1 MNRYLQALL
10 IFDVAAPAFLIG
22 LPCFALFWAVLTF
35 QDFLLQ
41 KTVER
46 DAYETRSRQVAALAA
61 QLAPTGAQVLLLK
74 ALLST
79 DDIETRLDRG
89 IAAGLEK
96 FSSDEVEQTLHD
108 YQTGPSVIGPNL
120 GEGRRLSLK
129 LSSRWESLNT
139 ATADWE
145 TRFPTMIL
153 ESLSIDLSAG
163 SAVSVPYLQSAL
175 SYFVVTE
182 N

>member
-1 MNRYLQALL
+1 MNRYWQALL
-10 IFDVAAPAFLIG
+10 VFDVAAPALLIG
-22 LPCFALFWAVLTF
+22 LPCCALFWAVLTY
-35 QDFLLQ
+35 QSFLLQ

-46 DAYETRSRQVAALAA
+46 QQYETKGREVAALRA
-61 QLAPTGAQVLLLK
+61 QLAPTQAKVLLLK
-74 ALLST
+74 ALLSPE
-79 DDIETRLDRG
+79 DIETRLDRN

-96 FSSDEVEQTLHD
+96 FSSDEAEQTLHD
-108 YQTGPSVIGPNL
+108 YQTVPSVIGQNL
-120 GEGRRLSLK
+120 GQGRRLLLK

-145 TRFPTMIL
+145 TRSPTMIL
-153 ESLSIDLSAG
+153 ESLSIDLAAG
-163 SAVSVPYLQSAL
+163 SAVSVPYLQSTL